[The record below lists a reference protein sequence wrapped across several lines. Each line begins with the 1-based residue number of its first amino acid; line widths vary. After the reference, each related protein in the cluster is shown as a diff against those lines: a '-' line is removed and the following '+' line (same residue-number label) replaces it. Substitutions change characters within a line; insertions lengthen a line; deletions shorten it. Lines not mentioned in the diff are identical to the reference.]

1 MESYG
6 TTANGEGEELLDFD
20 RAMRDFQQMFPNV
33 CAAQIEYV
41 LRKYD
46 GDVSATINELLY
58 DNGNDGTSPASTATS
73 STPYMPRGNDI
84 LSQLRRRR
92 HEINEKLR
100 DNQKLLDRVTDV
112 DTARAYED
120 QQLALLLEH
129 REVST
134 LISEQKAKQKQYDS
148 VPGGAQ
154 GRRKV
159 QISKNSNFSARNSKN
174 PEKTEN
180 RRRSEEQRVPDGPF
194 IEGSSSNF
202 TAKIKEKF
210 KKASSGS
217 RISRLFSAP

>member
-6 TTANGEGEELLDFD
+6 TTADGEEELLDFD

-58 DNGNDGTSPASTATS
+58 DNGNDGMPSASTSTS
-73 STPYMPRGNDI
+73 STPYLPRGNDI

-92 HEINEKLR
+92 HEINDKLR

-148 VPGGAQ
+148 VPGGVQ

-159 QISKNSNFSARNSKN
+159 QISEKLKN
-174 PEKTEN
+174 PEKIDN

-194 IEGSSSNF
+194 IEGTSTNF
-202 TAKIKEKF
+202 TSKIKEKF
-210 KKASSGS
+210 RKA
-217 RISRLFSAP
+217 

>member
-1 MESYG
+1 MEAYG
-6 TTANGEGEELLDFD
+6 TTADGEEELLDFD

-58 DNGNDGTSPASTATS
+58 DNGNDRMPSASTPTA
-73 STPYMPRGNDI
+73 STPRGNDI

-92 HEINEKLR
+92 HEINDKLR

-134 LISEQKAKQKQYDS
+134 LISEQKAKQKQCDS

-159 QISKNSNFSARNSKN
+159 QISAEKSKN
-174 PEKTEN
+174 PEKIDN
-180 RRRSEEQRVPDGPF
+180 RRRSEEERVPDGPF
-194 IEGSSSNF
+194 IEGNSSNF